1 MAEEGRETAFPSETT
16 EDTPYLEEMMEET
29 PLLFASSE
37 AVLTIEDPRM
47 HPVGKATAVFLL
59 FTCLLGFLNG
69 LDYASPNDGLVRP
82 DEFVYRL
89 AQTAPDDTATFRGIV
104 VDHTGSPLANAT
116 VYVSWFDEASQFWV
130 SDENQTDE
138 QGAYLL
144 EGLDP
149 GLVRVDIIVSRDG
162 YRDVYANRVLL
173 SPPAL
178 IEPIGFTT
186 LEFEFPSQA
195 TFAAQPCDNGNQS
208 DCEIRTVDRTPTQM
222 DHPLMDPSAATGYI
236 LVGFGFMGLAIIA
249 AGFSLWS
256 LKSGSVLILR
266 TSAILSFFTMGHY
279 YSACVFGLM
288 AFLLTFAV
296 PRRQIPLTG

>member
-1 MAEEGRETAFPSETT
+1 MAEEASEAA
-16 EDTPYLEEMMEET
+16 YLEEMVEET

-37 AVLTIEDPRM
+37 AVLTIDDPRM

-89 AQTAPDDTATFRGIV
+89 AQSAPDDTATFRGV
-104 VDHTGSPLANAT
+104 VVGDTGSPLVNAT
-116 VYVSWFDEASQFWV
+116 VYVSWMDAASQFWV
-130 SDENQTDE
+130 SDENVTDE

-149 GLVRVDIIVSRDG
+149 GLVRVDIIVTRDG
-162 YRDVYANRVLL
+162 HRDVFSNRVLL

-186 LEFEFPSQA
+186 LDFSFPSSA
-195 TFAAQPCDNGNQS
+195 AFAAAPCENANQS
-208 DCEIRTVDRTPTQM
+208 DCEIRTIDLTSTQM

-236 LVGFGFMGLAIIA
+236 LVGFGFMGLALIA

-279 YSACVFGLM
+279 YSACIFGLM

-296 PRRQIPLTG
+296 PRRQLPLTG